1 MKPVLVVGGGIAG
14 IQASLDLA
22 NRGMKVHLVER
33 MPSIGGVMAQLA
45 HLCLHASASC
55 AIAAREREFAT
66 IDCCNC
72 ILTPKMME
80 CFRHP
85 NITIHTQ
92 SEISK
97 FEGSVGDF
105 DVKILKYPR
114 SVDEKKCTG
123 CSLCSDKCPVKGT
136 SVFQAELGTRKAIYI
151 AFPQAVPQIA
161 TIDRET
167 CLWFT
172 NGECRICE
180 KICPMKAVDFEQKP
194 KELKL
199 NVSSVILAT
208 GFELYNP
215 KEIGEYGYGRYKNV
229 MTSLEFERLVC
240 ASGPTGGVLNRPSD
254 GHIAKNIAFVQCVG
268 SRTHTQGYPYCSA
281 SCCMYATKEA
291 VLIKEHE
298 PSSNVSIFYIDIRTF
313 GKGYQGFV
321 DLAKNHW
328 GVKYIRGRPGE
339 IREDPLTKNLIIHYE
354 DTEKGRVEQLEADM
368 VVLCTAAIPHRDNK
382 KLAPILGTRLD
393 EFGFFDVMDPILNP
407 VETNIKGIYVCGSCH
422 GPRDI
427 PESIAEASAAAAKV
441 AVDTIGPT
449 VELKT

>member
-1 MKPVLVVGGGIAG
+1 MI
-14 IQASLDLA
+14 
-22 NRGMKVHLVER
+22 
-33 MPSIGGVMAQLA
+33 
-45 HLCLHASASC
+45 
-55 AIAAREREFAT
+55 
-66 IDCCNC
+66 
-72 ILTPKMME
+72 E

-92 SEISK
+92 SEILK

-123 CSLCSDKCPVKGT
+123 CGLCSDKCPVKNP
-136 SVFQAELGTRKAIYI
+136 SVFQAELETRKAIYI
-151 AFPQAVPQIA
+151 AFPQAVPQVA
-161 TIDRET
+161 TIDREI

-172 NGECRICE
+172 NSECRICE

-229 MTSLEFERLVC
+229 LTSLEFERLVC
-240 ASGPTGGVLNRPSD
+240 ASGPTGGVLNRLSD

-268 SRTHTQGYPYCSA
+268 SRTQTSGYPYCSA

-291 VLIKEHE
+291 ILIKEHE
-298 PSSNVSIFYIDIRTF
+298 PSSHVTIFYMDLMTF
-313 GKGYQGFV
+313 GKGFQGFV
-321 DLAKNHW
+321 DRARSHW
-328 GVKYIRGRPGE
+328 GVDYVRGRPGE
-339 IREDPLTKNLIIHYE
+339 IREDPVTKNLTILYE
-354 DTEKGRVEQLEADM
+354 NTEVGRVERLDADL
-368 VVLCTAAIPHRDNK
+368 VVLCTAAIPHRDNA
-382 KLAPILGTRLD
+382 KLATVLGIGQD
-393 EFGFFDVMDPILNP
+393 EYGFFANPDPVASP
-407 VETNIKGIYVCGSCH
+407 VETDRLGIYSCGSCH

-427 PESIAEASAAAAKV
+427 PESVAEASATAAKV
-441 AVDTIGPT
+441 AEDAARAEGVA
-449 VELKT
+449 